1 MEDKIELNSIKSYS
15 NVHSNNENKNERRSM
30 SLPFLIKLLLVC
42 DDPQVESAT
51 QELLLPVKNLDL
63 IIEKKV
69 TFITED
75 FQVAVVVYTGD
86 ELQTISNLEKISNAG
101 INILIVGDNLPQ
113 KLLRKSIQLSIKDI
127 VPLST
132 AEVELVPAISEV
144 ASQLKT
150 EVNLAP
156 VVSIINGKGGSGA
169 SFIASSVGQIIS
181 NHSKDELV
189 MIDADLQHGTLADS
203 LNLQPD
209 YYLDDALADIKE
221 LDATAIQSMMSKKE
235 NLSLLPVKAYSQINR
250 LAHIDQ
256 NKISQLFSKVRA
268 NFKLLIAD
276 LSRGIDS
283 LSIPILESSEH
294 IMVVVQQNISS
305 IREAKALVEQ
315 LHNIMGIAPEKISI
329 IVNRYS
335 TKFSTI
341 TPDDIKNTVGV
352 ESVFTISNDY
362 QLASACTD
370 LGKSI
375 DELSEFKQLEKEFLI
390 IAQQINASNIDILP
404 KTKSLWS
411 RLTGKS

>member
-1 MEDKIELNSIKSYS
+1 MENKIELNSYSGIKGQMKS
-15 NVHSNNENKNERRSM
+15 NEQGSLS

-42 DDPQVESAT
+42 DDPQVELAT
-51 QELLLPVKNLDL
+51 NELLLPVKNLEL
-63 IIEKKV
+63 SIEKKV

-75 FQVAVVVYTGD
+75 FQLAVVVFTGD
-86 ELQTISNLEKISNAG
+86 EQQTISNLEKISNAG

-113 KLLRKSIQLSIKDI
+113 QLLRKSIQLSIKDI

-132 AEVELVPAISEV
+132 AETELIPAISSV

-150 EVNLAP
+150 KVNLAP
-156 VVSIINGKGGSGA
+156 VVSIINGKGGSGS
-169 SFIASSVGQIIS
+169 SFIASSIGQIIGK
-181 NHSKDELV
+181 HCKDEVV
-189 MIDADLQHGTLADS
+189 MVDADLQHGTLADS
-203 LNLQPD
+203 LNLKPD
-209 YYLDDALADIKE
+209 YFLDDALADIKE
-221 LDATAIQSMMSKKE
+221 LDTTAIQSMMSKKD

-268 NFKLLIAD
+268 NFKLFIAD

-315 LHNIMGIAPEKISI
+315 LHNTMGIAPEKISI
-329 IVNRYS
+329 IVNRFS

-341 TPDDIKNTVGV
+341 TPEDIKNTVGV
-352 ESVFTISNDY
+352 DTVFTISNDY

-375 DELSEFKQLEKEFLI
+375 AELSEFKQLEKEFLV
-390 IAQQINASNIDILP
+390 IAQQINGNNLEISPNS
-404 KTKSLWS
+404 KSLWS
-411 RLTGKS
+411 RLMGKS